1 MKYSEIIGGIFWLL
15 LGIIFTILATGYQI
29 GSVTQPGPGFLPL
42 GVGLL
47 LIVFSLVI
55 LGQGL
60 QSLKNLEAVVPFS
73 KPGGLK
79 KVAYIVLL
87 LLVLGFFF
95 EEIGL
100 LITVFLLLT
109 LSMLV
114 AELKSWKKIIFLGLV
129 TTLGVYILFVLL
141 LSQQLPR
148 GFLSI

>member
-1 MKYSEIIGGIFWLL
+1 MKYSEIIGGIFWLVF
-15 LGIIFTILATGYQI
+15 GSVFTILATGYQI

-55 LGQGL
+55 LAQGL
-60 QSLKNLEAVVPFS
+60 NSLKNIEQVIPFS

-79 KVAYIVLL
+79 KVAYIASI

-95 EEIGL
+95 EELGL
-100 LITVFLLLT
+100 LITVFLLLA
-109 LSMLV
+109 LSMVV
-114 AELKSWKKIIFLGLV
+114 AELKSWKRIVFMAVV
-129 TTLGVYILFVLL
+129 TTVGIYILFVLL

>member
-1 MKYSEIIGGIFWLL
+1 MKYSEIIGGIFWL
-15 LGIIFTILATGYQI
+15 IFGSIVTVLATGYQI

-42 GVGLL
+42 GVGVL
-47 LIVFSLVI
+47 LIFFSLVI

-60 QSLKNLEAVVPFS
+60 KSLKNLQAVVPFS

-79 KVAYIVLL
+79 KVAYIASI

-95 EEIGL
+95 EELGL
-100 LITVFLLLT
+100 LITVFLLLA
-109 LSMLV
+109 LSMVV
-114 AELKSWKKIIFLGLV
+114 AELKSWKKIIFMALV

-148 GFLSI
+148 GFLNI